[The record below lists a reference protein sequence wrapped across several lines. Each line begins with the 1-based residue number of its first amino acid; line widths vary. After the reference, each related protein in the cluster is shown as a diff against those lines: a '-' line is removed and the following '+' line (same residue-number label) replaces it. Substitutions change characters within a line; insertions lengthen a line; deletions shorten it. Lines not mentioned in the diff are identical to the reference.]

1 MTKRPIKED
10 ALPKFL
16 RIDSSSFGLIVID
29 GRQYISDLVIFPDGH
44 VDETWW
50 RKSSHRLSIDDIE
63 KLVASGP
70 DVIVVGTGVNGLMD
84 PEPGLKMKL
93 SEKGIDLLALPNPKA
108 IERFNELCAIKKVG
122 ACFHLT
128 C

>member
-1 MTKRPIKED
+1 M
-10 ALPKFL
+10 PKSL
-16 RIDSSSFGLIVID
+16 RIDGSSFGLIVID
-29 GRQYISDLVIFPDGH
+29 GRQYISDLMIFPDGH
-44 VDETWW
+44 VEDTWR
-50 RKSSHRLSIDDIE
+50 RKSSHRLSIEDID

-70 DVIVVGTGVNGLMD
+70 DVIVAGTGVNGLMT

-93 SEKGIDLLALPNPKA
+93 SEKGIDLIALPNPKA
-108 IERFNELCAIKKVG
+108 IEHFNDLSSKKRVG